1 MCKGNYAVSVKRI
14 MPDVPVRRAAML
26 GVLSPYM
33 WKICRMPSATQ
44 ACHRRPCGYNYNNI
58 QEAFFPGRPR

>member
-26 GVLSPYM
+26 GYFRLINAN
-33 WKICRMPSATQ
+33 KCRMPSTTQ
-44 ACHRRPCGYNYNNI
+44 ACHRRPCGYNYGNI
-58 QEAFFPGRPR
+58 HEAFFPGRPR